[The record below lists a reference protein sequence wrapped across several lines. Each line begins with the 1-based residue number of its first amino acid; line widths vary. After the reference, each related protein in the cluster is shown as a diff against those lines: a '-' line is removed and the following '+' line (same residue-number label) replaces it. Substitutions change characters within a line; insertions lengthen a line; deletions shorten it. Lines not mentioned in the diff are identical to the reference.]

1 MLGNTN
7 SLSYDQAFRID
18 YLHPKGLI
26 PHPTTVLQIRWVSN
40 LHRSP
45 PASPS
50 MDGQAKEV
58 SPEPST
64 RGLKGVLSKA
74 RRGGKPNASVV
85 SINDNSSDS
94 HGIRSSIDSSQY
106 RASRGSSL
114 DDGLPS
120 NGSSGISKLLPK
132 GIQKKRRER
141 KAAKEMAKDEEEAQ
155 QEDGRGRSISEQAAT
170 AAAPAAP
177 LQSGSRST
185 LAETGSLLTNDSD
198 GES

>member
-1 MLGNTN
+1 MDGE
-7 SLSYDQAFRID
+7 
-18 YLHPKGLI
+18 PKG
-26 PHPTTVLQIRWVSN
+26 
-40 LHRSP
+40 
-45 PASPS
+45 
-50 MDGQAKEV
+50 V

-74 RRGGKPNASVV
+74 RRGGSRPNASVV
-85 SINDNSSDS
+85 SINDTSSES

-141 KAAKEMAKDEEEAQ
+141 KAAKEAAKEEEQEAQ
-155 QEDGRGRSISEQAAT
+155 DEDGRGRSISEQAAT
-170 AAAPAAP
+170 AAAAAAP
-177 LQSGSRST
+177 LQTGSRST

-198 GES
+198 EES

>member
-1 MLGNTN
+1 MEGE
-7 SLSYDQAFRID
+7 
-18 YLHPKGLI
+18 
-26 PHPTTVLQIRWVSN
+26 
-40 LHRSP
+40 
-45 PASPS
+45 
-50 MDGQAKEV
+50 AKEV

-74 RRGGKPNASVV
+74 RRGGSRPNASVV

-106 RASRGSSL
+106 RASGGSSL

-132 GIQKKRRER
+132 GIQKKRKER
-141 KAAKEMAKDEEEAQ
+141 KAAKEAAKEEEVAQ
-155 QEDGRGRSISEQAAT
+155 EEDGRGRSISEQAAT
-170 AAAPAAP
+170 AAAPAAL
-177 LQSGSRST
+177 LQTGSRST
-185 LAETGSLLTNDSD
+185 LAETASLLTNDSD